1 MGRGEELISVLKSAG
16 QILILPHGNPDPD
29 ALASG
34 AGLRAL
40 IYNKLAVRAPILRS
54 GTIGRAENR
63 AVASALQIRLELA
76 EKILPDFRGSVVLV
90 DTQPGRKN
98 NVLPQGV
105 RPVAVIDHHPDW
117 GGNDGVP
124 FVDLREEYGATSTIV
139 TEYLQE
145 LEVPID
151 ARLATA
157 LFYGIAS
164 ETRNLGRETRSADI
178 IASQFLYP
186 FVNKRLLGEIET
198 PRLSPSYFSL
208 ITAAVRSTILCDD
221 VTVTLLDKV
230 PYPDAVAEVADL
242 LIRLEDV
249 SWSICLGRHEDF
261 LYVSLRSNDPDARA
275 GSLLASILPDG
286 SAGGHGMIAGGRI
299 SLMDQEWG
307 SMACEVAEQILQEL
321 GKHGQERA
329 ELMPSDVSPR
339 VDTSTVT
346 RLLGQL
352 PLDPGSRKGETT

>member
-1 MGRGEELISVLKSAG
+1 
-16 QILILPHGNPDPD
+16 
-29 ALASG
+29 
-34 AGLRAL
+34 L
-40 IYNKLAVRAPILRS
+40 IYNKLGVRAPIVRS

-76 EKILPDFRGSVVLV
+76 EKILPGFQGSVVLV

-98 NVLPQGV
+98 NALPQGV

-117 GGNDGVP
+117 GGNVGVP

-164 ETRNLGRETRSADI
+164 ETRNLGRETQSADI

-186 FVNKRLLGEIET
+186 FVNKRLLGEIES
-198 PRLSPSYFSL
+198 PRLPPSYFSL

-221 VTVTLLDKV
+221 TCRCVRTILMPGQV
-230 PYPDAVAEVADL
+230 P
-242 LIRLEDV
+242 
-249 SWSICLGRHEDF
+249 
-261 LYVSLRSNDPDARA
+261 SLRRFCLKAVRA
-275 GSLLASILPDG
+275 
-286 SAGGHGMIAGGRI
+286 
-299 SLMDQEWG
+299 
-307 SMACEVAEQILQEL
+307 
-321 GKHGQERA
+321 
-329 ELMPSDVSPR
+329 
-339 VDTSTVT
+339 DT
-346 RLLGQL
+346 G
-352 PLDPGSRKGETT
+352 